1 MPTQTQLSRLSPSS
15 IRFGGRPKVETYLSS
30 IAAVDNYYFNQHCA
44 VLMSANHVPDGVKNK
59 AFSAIPPSGITT
71 SPLCE
76 SDHKRGNELTPMQPN
91 F

>member
-1 MPTQTQLSRLSPSS
+1 
-15 IRFGGRPKVETYLSS
+15 
-30 IAAVDNYYFNQHCA
+30 
-44 VLMSANHVPDGVKNK
+44 MSANHVPDGVGNK
-59 AFSAIPPSGITT
+59 AFPAVPPSGIAT